1 VLATHTNKHHVPQ
14 PLTDR
19 LLVARRHLHLMQLA
33 ALKHWRCVARSQ
45 QYAAIAVT
53 SATARRDGERCFQPA
68 ECSKTD
74 TNYTALSL
82 MPTITGNTFAASPRT
97 DICPQRKESSSTSH
111 ARNPVN
117 LSFF

>member
-1 VLATHTNKHHVPQ
+1 MLATHTNKHHVPQ

-68 ECSKTD
+68 ECFFLERMTVETLQQQSLHTG
-74 TNYTALSL
+74 YT
-82 MPTITGNTFAASPRT
+82 P
-97 DICPQRKESSSTSH
+97 
-111 ARNPVN
+111 
-117 LSFF
+117 